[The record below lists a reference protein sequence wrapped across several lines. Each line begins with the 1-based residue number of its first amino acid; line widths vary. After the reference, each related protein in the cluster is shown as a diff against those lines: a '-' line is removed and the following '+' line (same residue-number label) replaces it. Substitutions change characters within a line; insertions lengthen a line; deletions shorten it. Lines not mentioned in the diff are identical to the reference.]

1 MGWLTRKLDT
11 LMAAAFAGT
20 AGAVVSQLQ
29 EFIQQYLQRIGGHLD
44 EAQRNY
50 QTVLESERYREMA
63 QQTRDILINDAL
75 GRVQEIQ
82 ASHDAIAN
90 AGFMA
95 KPFVFLTHM
104 DRIIATRTLENFTPA
119 LPVDVES
126 LIYAAIGLVVGF
138 VIYEL
143 LKLPFALM
151 FRGKSKDRTART

>member
-1 MGWLTRKLDT
+1 MGWITRKLDT
-11 LMAAAFAGT
+11 LVAAVFAGT
-20 AGAVVSQLQ
+20 AGASVSQLQ

-50 QTVLESERYREMA
+50 QTILESDRYREMA
-63 QQTRDILINDAL
+63 QQTRDILLNDAL

-95 KPFVFLTHM
+95 RPYVFLVNM
-104 DRIIATRTLENFTPA
+104 DRTIAARTLENFTPA

-138 VIYEL
+138 AVYEL

-151 FRGKSKDRTART
+151 FRRKRSATQA